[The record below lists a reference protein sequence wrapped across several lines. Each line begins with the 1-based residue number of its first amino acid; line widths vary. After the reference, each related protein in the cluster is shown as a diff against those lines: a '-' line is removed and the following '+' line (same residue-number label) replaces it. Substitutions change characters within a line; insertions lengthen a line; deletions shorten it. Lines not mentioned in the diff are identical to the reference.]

1 MLSMTHLPRRALLGT
16 GLASLAAPA
25 LHAAEYPTRPV
36 RIIVPNP
43 PGGSADVLTRIMA
56 AELSGKFG
64 QPFVIENRAGA
75 GGNIGLDVA
84 AKSAPDGYTLAAAT
98 VSQWVINAFLYPTM
112 NYDPRGDFTYIS
124 LCWEMANILLVPAS
138 VVPARNVEEFIAWG
152 RAQPDGLVF
161 CSPGI
166 GTSAHLLGELFGLR
180 NGIKVTHLPFR
191 GMGESGPAML
201 RGDVHFAIDNLASWL
216 PMVRGGQMRALAIAA
231 EGRSPLL
238 PNLPTMPEAG
248 QPEFVVTVWAGFV
261 APKGTPQPIVD
272 AISAALQ
279 EAGRKPEVERRFTE
293 AGATLRGTT
302 GPEMLARADR
312 ERPFWQ
318 ELVRISGARVM

>member
-1 MLSMTHLPRRALLGT
+1 MTSFRRRALMGAGFT
-16 GLASLAAPA
+16 GLAARCV
-25 LHAAEYPTRPV
+25 HAADYPVRPV

-98 VSQWVINAFLYPTM
+98 VSQWVINPFLYASM
-112 NYDPRGDFTYIS
+112 SYNPREDFSYIS
-124 LCWEMANILLVPAS
+124 LCWEMANILLVPAN
-138 VVPARNVEEFIAWG
+138 VVPARNVAEFIAWG

-216 PMVRGGQMRALAIAA
+216 PMVRSGQMRALAIAA
-231 EGRSPLL
+231 EERSPLL
-238 PNLPTMPEAG
+238 PELPTMPEVG
-248 QPEFVVTVWAGFV
+248 QREFVVTVWAGFV
-261 APKGTPQPIVD
+261 APKGTPQPVVE
-272 AISAALQ
+272 AVSAALQ
-279 EAGRKPEVERRFTE
+279 EAGRKPEVARRFTE

-318 ELVRISGARVM
+318 ELVRISGARAT

>member
-1 MLSMTHLPRRALLGT
+1 MTKLPRRAVLGT
-16 GLASLAAPA
+16 GLATLAAPS
-25 LHAAEYPTRPV
+25 LRAAEYPTRPV

-56 AELSGKFG
+56 AELSEKFR

-84 AKSAPDGYTLAAAT
+84 AKSTPDGYTLAAAT
-98 VSQWVINAFLYPTM
+98 VSQWVINPFLYASM
-112 NYDPRGDFTYIS
+112 SYNPREDFSYIS
-124 LCWEMANILLVPAS
+124 LCWEMANILLVPAN
-138 VVPARNVEEFIAWG
+138 VVSARSVEEFIAWG
-152 RAQPDGLVF
+152 RAQPNGLVF
-161 CSPGI
+161 SSPGI

-216 PMVRGGQMRALAIAA
+216 PLVRSGQMRALAIAA
-231 EGRSPLL
+231 DERSSLL

-248 QPEFVVTVWAGFV
+248 QREFVVTVWAGFV
-261 APKGTPQPIVD
+261 APKGTPQPILDSV
-272 AISAALQ
+272 SAALQ
-279 EAGRKPEVERRFTE
+279 EAGRKPDVARRFTE

-318 ELVRISGARVM
+318 ELVRISGARAT